1 VNRLTDRVA
10 VVTGAGGGIG
20 RATAMLFAAEG
31 AKVACVDISRAM
43 AVETVS
49 IIEAEGGIALPIEA
63 DVSSWDAVEKARSN
77 IIRQFG
83 GVQILI
89 NNAGVGVSGEAA
101 ATAISD
107 WHRGIDVNL
116 GGAFFLSKAF
126 WSELKDA
133 GGAAIVNT
141 SSIMALGGDRS
152 SVVYCAAKAA
162 LIGLTKALAA
172 DGARHGVRVNCVC
185 PGFVDTP
192 LFRAYFGPKA
202 PDNQARIALAQ
213 KIPIGRVA
221 DAADIAKAFL
231 YLASS
236 DASYVTGTTL
246 VVDGG
251 ATLGY
256 HGSDV

>member
-20 RATAMLFAAEG
+20 RATALLFAAEG
-31 AKVACVDISRAM
+31 AKVACIDVSKAM

-49 IIEAEGGIALPIEA
+49 MIEAEGGVALPIEA
-63 DVSSWDAVEKARSN
+63 DVSSWEAIEKSRSS

-89 NNAGVGVSGEAA
+89 NNAGVGVSGGAA
-101 ATAISD
+101 AIAIAD

-116 GGAFFLSKAF
+116 GGAFFMCKAF
-126 WSELKDA
+126 WSELIAA
-133 GGAAIVNT
+133 GGAAIVNN
-141 SSIMALGGDRS
+141 SSIMGLAGDRGA
-152 SVVYCAAKAA
+152 VTYCAAKAA

-185 PGFVDTP
+185 PGFVDT
-192 LFRAYFGPKA
+192 FFGVNT
-202 PDNQARIALAQ
+202 PDKQARAALAQ
-213 KIPIGRVA
+213 KIPMGRVA
-221 DAADIAKAFL
+221 DAADIASAFL
-231 YLASS
+231 FLASA

-251 ATLGY
+251 AMLGY